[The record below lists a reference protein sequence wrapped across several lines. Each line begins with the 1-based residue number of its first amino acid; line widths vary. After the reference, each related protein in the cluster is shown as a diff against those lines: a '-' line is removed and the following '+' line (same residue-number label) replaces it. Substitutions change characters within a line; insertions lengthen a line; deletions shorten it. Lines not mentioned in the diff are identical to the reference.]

1 MVLTIARLTY
11 RELSRHT
18 ITLLLAISTV
28 GGCAL
33 LPLITTHTLHEGDR
47 IIADNALALHFFAG
61 MLLAGMAA
69 CHTMNGDVRRG
80 TAAMVLTKPVGRPEF
95 LLGKFLGLTGTLA
108 MFSATTTAATVLAAR
123 VLAVPFFWDWS
134 VEVPFVLAIAM
145 ALLVAALANYFLR
158 TSFHAVAFHSLWLTV
173 WLAFWRAGWLPREGV
188 APERFGAF
196 FLAPMFGANVLIF
209 LALTVLGAIALALSI
224 RLPLIPTV
232 VVLSALFLTGLASD
246 HLVGRFRHEQVWAA
260 LLYYLLPNWQHFW
273 AGDAVTMDVAIP
285 AVHVARV
292 AAYAAVY
299 TLGVL
304 ALAMAAFE
312 TAELKAG

>member
-1 MVLTIARLTY
+1 MVLTIAGLTY

-18 ITLLLAISTV
+18 MTFLLAVSTV

-69 CHTMNGDVRRG
+69 CHTMNGDIRRG
-80 TAAMVLTKPVGRPEF
+80 TAAMVLTKPVARAQF
-95 LLGKFLGLTGTLA
+95 LLGKFLGLAMTLA
-108 MFSATTTAATVLAAR
+108 VFSALITPATVLAAR

-134 VEVPFVLAIAM
+134 VEVPFLLAIFV

-158 TSFHAVAFHSLWLTV
+158 TSFHAVAFHSLLVTV
-173 WLAFWRAGWLPREGV
+173 LLAFWRAGWLPREGI

-196 FLAPMFGANVLIF
+196 FLAPMFGANLLIF
-209 LALTVLGAIALALSI
+209 MALAVLGAMALALSI

-232 VVLSALFLTGLASD
+232 VVLSTLFLAGLASD
-246 HLVGRFRHEQVWAA
+246 HLVGRFRHKQVWAR
-260 LLYYLLPNWQHFW
+260 LLYYLLPNWQQFW

-285 AVHVARV
+285 AAYLARV

-304 ALAMAAFE
+304 ALAMAAFDV
-312 TAELKAG
+312 AELKAG